1 LVLLTT
7 DTTTTCRDSVVI
19 TTESIMAR
27 WQEISG
33 HLLLERYGMTEFGMA
48 ISNPLHGQ
56 RRPGCVGSP
65 LPGYKVPYQAS
76 PNWI

>member
-1 LVLLTT
+1 MAMPET
-7 DTTTTCRDSVVI
+7 
-19 TTESIMAR
+19 IMAR

-56 RRPGCVGSP
+56 RRPGCVGTP
-65 LPGYKVPYQAS
+65 LPGVQV
-76 PNWI
+76 